1 MESPRFRGVRLGKAT
16 WLALLMCSFLSPAG
30 PLRSQQQPPIG
41 VEVKVVN
48 VLATVRDKRG
58 QIVSNLGKDDF
69 ELEEDGHPQTI
80 AYFTRETDLPLTLG
94 LLVDT
99 SLSQSR
105 VLDEERS
112 ASHSFLDNMLREDK
126 DKAFVIHF
134 DREVEL
140 LQDLTSSRQ
149 KLESA
154 LDLLGAPQL
163 VRGGNGGGDGG
174 SRQRYGG
181 GGTLL
186 YDAVYLASDEVIK
199 KQQGR
204 KALIAL
210 SDGVDRGSKETLV
223 DAITA
228 AQRADTVVY
237 SILFADEQRYQSSY
251 GGYGG
256 PGMGRHG
263 GGGHRY
269 PQEERP
275 DGKKI
280 LERISRETGGRL
292 FEASKKQPIDQIYTS
307 IAEELRN
314 QYSIGYTPGP
324 GVAPGYHKIHLTA
337 KQKDLTVQTR
347 DGYYSDRWGSVA
359 GWKRGGLS
367 TARCRCRVWR
377 HSAQVQSVRKLNIEK
392 AIFGANLGANPK
404 NGFRIVCI
412 PIGRGQRLRRMI
424 GRVPQEFV

>member
-1 MESPRFRGVRLGKAT
+1 MGEPMESPQPLGVGLGRAC
-16 WLALLMCSFLSPAG
+16 WLALLAGSLLLPAG
-30 PLRSQQQPPIG
+30 SLRSQQQPQIK

-48 VLATVRDKRG
+48 VLATVRDKKG

-69 ELEEDGHPQTI
+69 QLEEDGHPQTI
-80 AYFTRETDLPLTLG
+80 TYFTKETDLPLTLG

-99 SLSQSR
+99 SESQRR
-105 VLDEERS
+105 VLDQERD
-112 ASHSFLDNMLREDK
+112 ASHAFIDNMLREDK

-163 VRGGNGGGDGG
+163 VRSGGDDRG
-174 SRQRYGG
+174 SHAHDG

-204 KALIAL
+204 KALIVL

-223 DAITA
+223 DAITT

-237 SILFADEQRYQSSY
+237 SILFADERENQSPF
-251 GGYGG
+251 GGFGG
-256 PGMGRHG
+256 PGMGGHGGGGHG

-275 DGKKI
+275 DGKKV
-280 LERISRETGGRL
+280 LERISKETGGRM
-292 FEASKKQPIDQIYTS
+292 FEVTKKQPIDQIYTS

-314 QYSIGYTPGP
+314 QYSLGYTPGP
-324 GVAPGYHKIHLTA
+324 DVAPGYHKNLLTT
-337 KQKDLTVQTR
+337 KQKDMIVQTR
-347 DGYYSDRWGSVA
+347 DGYYSD
-359 GWKRGGLS
+359 K
-367 TARCRCRVWR
+367 
-377 HSAQVQSVRKLNIEK
+377 
-392 AIFGANLGANPK
+392 
-404 NGFRIVCI
+404 
-412 PIGRGQRLRRMI
+412 
-424 GRVPQEFV
+424 